1 MNTIKK
7 IIKPS
12 SFKIGCLIVFCAIL
26 IFLSFGSKKPTLLIS
41 LDNQIIDVMFRV
53 RGTLPTTG
61 QVVIVDIDEKSLK
74 QFGQWPWPRNI
85 VALLVQNIQESGVK
99 VLGFDIVF
107 AEEDQTSPIR
117 YVRTVGKVLNCLPTE
132 DVLHALKNNEALN
145 YDIILGDVVA
155 AHPTVLGYVFQE
167 KTDELKT
174 LAEKPFPSINIRID
188 PKGYRYEDILLRRGG
203 RAITNVEDVA
213 QAETE
218 GFFNVFPDPSGTVR
232 KVPLFMELDGVA
244 YPSLALEM
252 VRLGLEADAVTIH
265 LSRQKKAYKQDVVG
279 VSLNDR
285 FIRTGATCQITVNY
299 RGPVY
304 SFPYVS
310 TVDVINGKAGNILK
324 GKYAIIGTSAAGLL
338 DLRATPFS
346 SNCPGVEIHANVIDN
361 MLKGDFLLYDI
372 FTENA
377 IIILIIL
384 GFGITL
390 SALLSFLGPLYG
402 GIGGVVTLVAI
413 FVGNYHFSFLHNK
426 IIGISY
432 PVFTLLLI
440 FIVLTLFNY
449 FTEGREKHFIHNAFG
464 RYVSPHVVN
473 QLVKLPERLS
483 LKGEQKELSIFF
495 SDIRDFTSISESMSS
510 QQLSQLLNEYLTAMS
525 NIVIRHNGMV
535 DKFIGDAIMAV
546 WGAPLDDELHA
557 VHAARASL
565 EMLDTLHHLQKE
577 WKRRG
582 LPALDIGIGVNTGIV
597 SVGNFGSHAR
607 FDYTVIGD
615 NVNLASRL
623 EGLNKMYGT
632 KIIISQ
638 YTREAIGEG
647 FCCKLLD
654 LVQVKGKKTATK
666 IYELVCEG
674 TPDPATQTELDRFAE
689 ALADYHSRKF
699 HRAYEKFSALNQTRS
714 MTLYTM
720 YMDRIETYMK
730 TPPPDDWDGAFVYNR
745 K

>member
-1 MNTIKK
+1 MDIIKK

-12 SFKIGCLIVFCAIL
+12 SFKIGCLIVFCSIG
-26 IFLSFGSKKPTLLIS
+26 IFYSFGSKKPTLLVS

-53 RGTLPTTG
+53 RGNLPTTG

-74 QFGQWPWPRNI
+74 QFGQWPWSRNI

-117 YVRTVGKVLNCLPTE
+117 YVRTVGKVLNCLPPD
-132 DVLHALKNNEALN
+132 DVLDALENDEALN
-145 YDIILGDVVA
+145 YDIILGEVVS

-174 LAEKPFPSINIRID
+174 LEEKPFPSINIRID
-188 PKGYRYEDILLRRGG
+188 PKGYRYEDISLKRGV
-203 RAITNVEDVA
+203 RAITNVEAVA

-252 VRLGLEADAVTIH
+252 VRLGLEADTVTIV

-279 VSLNDR
+279 VSFNDR
-285 FIRTGATCQITVNY
+285 FVRTDATCQLTVNY

-310 TVDVINGKAGNILK
+310 AVDVINGKAGNMLK
-324 GKYAIIGTSAAGLL
+324 EKYAIIGTSAAGLL

-361 MLKGDFLLYDI
+361 ILKGDFLLYDI

-377 IIILIIL
+377 VIILIIL

-402 GIGGVVTLVAI
+402 GIGGVVTLAAI
-413 FVGNYHFSFLHNK
+413 FVGNYHYAFLHNK
-426 IIGISY
+426 IVGISY
-432 PVFTLLLI
+432 SLFILLFI

-449 FTEGREKHFIHNAFG
+449 FTEGKEKHFIHNAFG

-473 QLVKLPERLS
+473 QLVKRPERLS

-495 SDIRDFTSISESMSS
+495 SDIRDFTSISESMNS
-510 QQLSQLLNEYLTAMS
+510 QQLSLLLNEYLTAMS
-525 NIVIRHNGMV
+525 NIVIKHNGMV

-546 WGAPLDDELHA
+546 WGAPLDDDLHA

-565 EMLDTLHHLQKE
+565 EMLATLQHLQTD

-638 YTREAIGEG
+638 YTRDAIGDG

-654 LVQVKGKKTATK
+654 LVQVKGKKTATT
-666 IYELVCEG
+666 IYELICEG
-674 TPDPATQTELDRFAE
+674 MPDPATHAELDRFAE
-689 ALADYHSRKF
+689 ALADYHDRQFPK
-699 HRAYEKFSALNQTRS
+699 AYDKFSALNQTHP
-714 MTLYTM
+714 MMLYAM

-730 TPPPDDWDGAFVYNR
+730 VPPPEDWDGAFVFNR